1 MLLKGTGSFPPSTGT
16 KDPNLPPCAN
26 GADAQSRGK
35 GTHRW
40 DTVCVGVWLSSLATF
55 LCVSLCCC
63 SSLIQQH

>member
-35 GTHRW
+35 GLIVGTQFVS
-40 DTVCVGVWLSSLATF
+40 VCGSRASRPF
-55 LCVSLCCC
+55 CVYHCAVV
-63 SSLIQQH
+63 HH